1 MLDINK
7 IRDEKE
13 EVEKALLKR
22 MEAGSFDLEEIIK
35 LDDKRKELIQRA
47 DELKAERNKFSKT
60 KPTPEIIE
68 EMKKVGERIKEMDEK
83 LAKIEEE
90 LKEKLSALPNI
101 PAPDVVAGG
110 KENNKVLKTFGKRP
124 EFGFK
129 FKDHVELATSLGLID
144 YERAAKMSGA
154 GFWCY
159 TGDGAMLEWALLNYF
174 VDFHKKNGYEFLLLP
189 YLLNEASAYA
199 SGHLPKFRED
209 LFWVLAS
216 SSTSRSGE
224 DGLCLDATSEMMIN
238 NFHRDD
244 ILNGE
249 DLPKKYYSY
258 SACFRREAGSYR
270 KEERGMVRGHQFN
283 KIEMFQFTKP
293 EDSWKAFDELVK
305 NAEELVKGLGLN
317 FQTVQLAAEDASA
330 AMAKTIDIEVWIPSM
345 NTYKE
350 VSSVSNALDYQARR
364 ANIRYKNENGK
375 NEFVHTLNGSG
386 LATSRLIPAILEQ
399 FQNEDGSV
407 NVPEV
412 LQGMVGK
419 KRLEIRN

>member
-1 MLDINK
+1 MLDIQK
-7 IRDEKE
+7 IRNQKE

-22 MEAGSFDLEEIIK
+22 MDKVDLDVMIK
-35 LDDKRKELIQRA
+35 LDDKRKELIAKA

-60 KPTPEIIE
+60 KPTEEIIE
-68 EMKKVGERIKEMDEK
+68 QMKKVGESIKELDEK
-83 LAKIEEE
+83 LAGVEEE

-101 PAPDVVAGG
+101 PADDVVAGG
-110 KENNKVLKTFGKRP
+110 KENNKVLKTFGNKP
-124 EFGFK
+124 EFK
-129 FKDHVELATSLGLID
+129 FQSKDHVELATSLGLID

-159 TGDGAMLEWALLNYF
+159 TGDGALLEWALLNYF
-174 VDFHKKNGYEFLLLP
+174 VEFHKKNGYEFLLLP
-189 YLLNEASAYA
+189 YLLNESSAYA

-209 LFWVLAS
+209 LFWV
-216 SSTSRSGE
+216 E

-244 ILNGE
+244 ILDGNK
-249 DLPKKYYSY
+249 LPKKYYSY

-293 EDSWKAFDELVK
+293 EDSWAAFDELLT
-305 NAEELVKGLGLN
+305 NAEKLVEGLGLHY
-317 FQTVQLAAEDASA
+317 QTSLLAAGDASA
-330 AMAKTIDIEVWIPSM
+330 AMAKTVDIEVWIPSM
-345 NTYKE
+345 NIYKE

-364 ANIRYKNENGK
+364 ANIRYKNEQGK
-375 NEFVHTLNGSG
+375 NEYVHTLNGSG

-407 NVPEV
+407 RVPEV
-412 LQGMVGK
+412 LQEVVGK
-419 KRLEIRN
+419 KVLAC

>member
-1 MLDINK
+1 MLDIQK
-7 IRDEKE
+7 IRNQKE

-22 MEAGSFDLEEIIK
+22 IDQSAGGLDLDIIIK
-35 LDDKRKELIQRA
+35 LDDQRKDLIVKA

-68 EMKKVGERIKEMDEK
+68 EMKKVGESIKELDEK
-83 LAKIEEE
+83 LLTVETE
-90 LKEKLSALPNI
+90 LKEKLSALPNM
-101 PAPDVVAGG
+101 PADDVVAGG
-110 KENNKVLKTFGKRP
+110 KENNKTIKTFGEKP
-124 EFGFK
+124 EFK
-129 FKDHVELATSLGLID
+129 FVPKDHMELATSLGLID

-159 TGDGAMLEWALLNYF
+159 TGDGALLEWALLNYF
-174 VDFHKKNGYEFLLLP
+174 VEFHKKNGYEFLLLP
-189 YLLNEASAYA
+189 YLLNEDSAYA

-209 LFWVLAS
+209 LFWV
-216 SSTSRSGE
+216 E

-244 ILNGE
+244 ILDGNKM
-249 DLPKKYYSY
+249 PKKYYSY
-258 SACFRREAGSYR
+258 SACFRREAGGYR
-270 KEERGMVRGHQFN
+270 KEERGMIRGHQFN

-293 EDSWKAFDELVK
+293 EDSWTAF
-305 NAEELVKGLGLN
+305 EELVRNAERLMEGLGLHY
-317 FQTVQLAAEDASA
+317 QTVQLAAGDASA
-330 AMAKTIDIEVWIPSM
+330 AMAKTIDIEVYIPLWEGEVPSPF
-345 NTYKE
+345 KE

-364 ANIRYKNENGK
+364 ANIRYKNEGGK

-419 KRLEIRN
+419 GKLEIRK